1 MQPDEVWAVLRSVRA
16 GMAKE
21 TVLQV
26 AENRCP
32 EFLMI
37 CVMHR
42 DWDAHALEALAL
54 ALSLNSTL
62 EELKFWGGAVPIR
75 PFTALLRAIR
85 THRSLK
91 KLAFIQCNIDTARA
105 EAMAHM
111 LGHNSTLTHLRIDR
125 NSSIRD
131 EGATAIAAALQ
142 ESGKRGSSAL
152 VCLSLEDCSIGEAG
166 EAALTDVQQ
175 HSTILSHLSINSS
188 PRTRAAALA
197 LQRDQGS
204 RVLAEFFRRQMA
216 ENQNRTVD
224 RPDVLAQVAA
234 DLDVLAS
241 YTAPAGLE
249 PGKLTRVVALALVDN
264 VTLTNLNLDA
274 VCIDD
279 DNVAAIAAALGANNS
294 ALVRLSMKG
303 SSIGDAGARAL
314 AHMLS
319 HNSTL
324 KQLIIDGNSGVGDV
338 GATAIA
344 TALGAHSQSSA
355 LVHLGMEGCSIGEV
369 GAKALADMLSHN
381 ALLDRSSLVQSLSG
395 LAKVFVELRIK
406 TLCHEPKDV
415 ARVLQGTTGSTTTTT
430 TSSGSMGSVS
440 INCGRSVINSL
451 SDLSRLVLELY
462 TAASVFIRQPLT
474 IDAARAVAH
483 ALVDNDTLTNL
494 TLTLTRD
501 HQASADEGAAAIA
514 AALGERNRSSALVH
528 LCMRGADVGEAG
540 AVALVDMLR
549 HNSTLDRG
557 SLVAGLD
564 GLARAAVELCM
575 RTTCSVPPDLPPA
588 GVARVVACAL
598 RGNETLTRLTVGSRI
613 STENMVQIL
622 NALKGNTCLV
632 ELRVMHCNIGVA
644 GAQELLAALASPSN
658 RLTSICISD
667 ANLSTSEAFAR
678 HLATFHH
685 SHPDLD
691 ASFTK

>member
-62 EELKFWGGAVPIR
+62 EELKFWGGALPIR

-324 KQLIIDGNSGVGDV
+324 KQLNMDGNSGVGDV